1 MTGAGRGRA
10 LGRLRVW
17 LTVLGLQLGGMAQ
30 AGNAVLIWP
39 VDPVI
44 NAAQKAGEL
53 WVENRGASTTLI
65 QIRVFGWQQ
74 RNGSD
79 SYQAQQR
86 VIASPPMLRL
96 VPGQK
101 QMVRLLKHQPPRAGE
116 EQAFRILLDEIPTPH
131 LDPADKNH
139 SVNFQMRYSLPLFVY
154 GERAAPDAGDPLLS
168 WRVVEDGGQTFL
180 EVSNQEPVHARLSQA
195 HLDRQRLS
203 DGLFGYVLAHA
214 SYRWPLKGS
223 VGRGQQLEFRLD
235 NRDRP
240 WRSGQQQAR

>member
-96 VPGQK
+96 EPGQK
-101 QMVRLLKHQPPRAGE
+101 QMVRLLKHQPAR
-116 EQAFRILLDEIPTPH
+116 
-131 LDPADKNH
+131 
-139 SVNFQMRYSLPLFVY
+139 
-154 GERAAPDAGDPLLS
+154 AGDPLLS
-168 WRVVEDGGQTFL
+168 WRVVEEGGQTFL
-180 EVSNQEPVHARLSQA
+180 EVSNQGPVHARLSQA
-195 HLDRQRLS
+195 YLDRQRLS

-214 SYRWPLKGS
+214 SYRWPLKGN

-235 NRDRP
+235 NRDCL